1 MTASTPW
8 KVVWITGAS
17 TGIGRELAQRLASA
31 GAVVAV
37 SARSA
42 DKLGQMAALSSNIRA
57 YPLDVEDLDAVR
69 ETVARIERELGPID
83 LAVLNAGIWRMMA
96 VSDFSARRAQESMG
110 VNYIGVVNALEPVM
124 KAMAE
129 RGRGHLAIVSSVA
142 GYRGLLKGAAYAPT
156 KAALIS
162 LVESLYPHLKR
173 HGIDIS
179 VICPGFVE
187 TPMTA
192 VNTFPMPF
200 IIPVGEAVDHIHKG
214 LAAKKY
220 EIVFPWK
227 MAVLMKTLRIL
238 PNTLFFW
245 IVGYAAERAQTMD
258 EPADK
263 SGKN

>member
-1 MTASTPW
+1 MAVKTPW

-17 TGIGRELAQRLASA
+17 TGIGRALALRLATA
-31 GAVVAV
+31 GAIVAV

-42 DKLGQMAALSSNIRA
+42 DKLAEMAALNVNIRV
-57 YPLDVEDLDAVR
+57 YPLDVEDASAATQV
-69 ETVARIERELGPID
+69 VNRIERDLGPID

-96 VSDFSARRAQESMG
+96 VSDFSAARAKESMG
-110 VNYIGVVNALEPVM
+110 INYIGVVNALEPVM

-129 RGRGHLAIVSSVA
+129 RGRGHLALVASVA
-142 GYRGLLKGAAYAPT
+142 GYRGLLKGAAYSPT

-162 LVESLYPHLKR
+162 LAESLYPHLLR
-173 HGIDIS
+173 HGVDIT

-200 IIPVGEAVDHIHKG
+200 IIPVEEAVDHIHKG
-214 LAAKKY
+214 LSARKY

-227 MAVLMKTLRIL
+227 MALLMKTLRIM
-238 PNTLFFW
+238 PNKMFFAL
-245 IVGYAAERAQTMD
+245 VNYAAQRAQT
-258 EPADK
+258 ADG
-263 SGKN
+263 SADTSAQD